1 MSGTLTL
8 EAAEPLVI
16 NSTRLIKNLNSE
28 YLDGY
33 KSSDYPKKMEDA
45 LIDGSWHYNKD
56 ITFEKNL

>member
-33 KSSDYPKKMEDA
+33 KSSDYPKKSEDA

-56 ITFEKNL
+56 ITFEKSL